1 MADIHFPAYLQ
12 VSKDCLYHNTC
23 VLFTALLTKIIF
35 LQRILQECFLL
46 PNHSRG
52 DKEPSPVSREL
63 LLWQKEKPFA
73 TTLFSQLHCEGLF
86 LHKGGV

>member
-23 VLFTALLTKIIF
+23 VLITALLTEIIF

-52 DKEPSPVSREL
+52 DRETRTVPCL
-63 LLWQKEKPFA
+63 PRSFTMAKRKALRNNSVLTA
-73 TTLFSQLHCEGLF
+73 SLRRAF
-86 LHKGGV
+86 LT

>member
-23 VLFTALLTKIIF
+23 VLITALLTEIIF

-52 DKEPSPVSREL
+52 DKEPSPSYYV
-63 LLWQKEKPFA
+63 KPRSPCFIR
-73 TTLFSQLHCEGLF
+73 LSGS
-86 LHKGGV
+86 